1 MTIEFWWRQIF
12 EILMIH
18 QPSRESL
25 DVPQKIWARS
35 VQPFWRLLDINK
47 QTNKQTDRQA
57 KFIYRYKSLDSTYII
72 LPSFYHTV
80 ILCLSI
86 HYAINRDG
94 RVPFHYVCSLFVN
107 DPFCSCFFN
116 GNKNYLTFS
125 INFILFLIERL
136 FSKFSRSVKSFF
148 YPFPAGGGGVNLTPL

>member
-1 MTIEFWWRQIF
+1 MFTFLNKE
-12 EILMIH
+12 
-18 QPSRESL
+18 
-25 DVPQKIWARS
+25 DKICGFKKKGPIGSA
-35 VQPFWRLLDINK
+35 VLTFIGYK
-47 QTNKQTDRQA
+47 QTNKQTDNPNLD
-57 KFIYRYKSLDSTYII
+57 IYRSLDSTYII

-94 RVPFHYVCSLFVN
+94 RVPFHFVCSLFVN
-107 DPFCSCFFN
+107 DPFRLCFFN

-148 YPFPAGGGGVNLTPL
+148 YPFPAGGGGGQFDAPAVFFK